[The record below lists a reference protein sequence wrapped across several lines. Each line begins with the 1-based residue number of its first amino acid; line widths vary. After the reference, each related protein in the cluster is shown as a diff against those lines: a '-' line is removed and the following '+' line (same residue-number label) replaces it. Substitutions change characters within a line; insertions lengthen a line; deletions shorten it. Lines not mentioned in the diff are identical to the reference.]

1 MNMTRL
7 LRAHRTLR
15 LAKPSRRLLSAACLV
30 GLFCFAPPAAAQDV
44 FFTDFAPLGEGV
56 TDTVAGRINEHAKE
70 QLGGPARVEFTDE
83 VSAEQ
88 AATGNAAIAQADAAY
103 DRGISLYILN
113 DYAAAIEAFD
123 EALRLYDANPGD
135 IQRFDPVMDTTFKLA
150 ECHFKAG
157 NEERARTVLS
167 RALALRP
174 EQAANESS
182 GQAYNQFYGSIQS
195 NFARSGSGTLE
206 VDSSPSGL
214 PLQINGVDVGTTP
227 FSGTMPAGTHYL
239 RVANDDG
246 VGTGRA
252 VELARGRTEDVN
264 LDFAQA
270 MAAMGA
276 NAGPEPRF
284 VRSLRSEVARGTISD
299 ALIPYMRELSTRLG
313 VSYVVVGVIV
323 AEEGGYKAMPF
334 LYRASDDLFAN
345 VPTQRFDAEMSNIS
359 VNAYQLAA
367 SIARAL
373 RSFPDDDLV
382 TGAPIL
388 VAAPTQAAPSAPS
401 ASGMTEPTLFVI
413 DLPSEEP
420 TPSAGGSTAAGVGAR
435 ELNGRPNLKRSFTDS
450 TQDEQDFGYFF

>member
-1 MNMTRL
+1 M
-7 LRAHRTLR
+7 
-15 LAKPSRRLLSAACLV
+15 
-30 GLFCFAPPAAAQDV
+30 
-44 FFTDFAPLGEGV
+44 
-56 TDTVAGRINEHAKE
+56 
-70 QLGGPARVEFTDE
+70 
-83 VSAEQ
+83 
-88 AATGNAAIAQADAAY
+88 
-103 DRGISLYILN
+103 N

-252 VELARGRTEDVN
+252 VEPCARAHRRRR
-264 LDFAQA
+264 
-270 MAAMGA
+270 
-276 NAGPEPRF
+276 PR
-284 VRSLRSEVARGTISD
+284 L
-299 ALIPYMRELSTRLG
+299 
-313 VSYVVVGVIV
+313 
-323 AEEGGYKAMPF
+323 
-334 LYRASDDLFAN
+334 RASDGGHGGQHEPGAALCA
-345 VPTQRFDAEMSNIS
+345 
-359 VNAYQLAA
+359 LAA
-367 SIARAL
+367 
-373 RSFPDDDLV
+373 
-382 TGAPIL
+382 
-388 VAAPTQAAPSAPS
+388 Q
-401 ASGMTEPTLFVI
+401 
-413 DLPSEEP
+413 
-420 TPSAGGSTAAGVGAR
+420 
-435 ELNGRPNLKRSFTDS
+435 
-450 TQDEQDFGYFF
+450 